1 MSDNMN
7 NSLKQTTSA
16 ESVNDYPENIQQ
28 PSNEQ
33 MKSVFEKTIETNQV
47 LIDTITEWREEQKKG
62 EIRQGRIERELEI
75 IKKIVFVF
83 VVIVIAM
90 ILAFFLYIMTNGK
103 VI

>member
-47 LIDTITEWREEQKKG
+47 LIDTITEWREEQTKG